1 MVLTEYSLLKNRY
14 LSTRVAV
21 QILYKSVVGSNLES
35 ACTGVTLQ
43 NRRRGRGFGAPRLW
57 VGPYRYVL
65 PLEIWRQITCAL
77 HATYYGCA
85 PTIAVIDV
93 RPAAPPI

>member
-43 NRRRGRGFGAPRLW
+43 NRRLGRGFGVPRLW
-57 VGPYRYVL
+57 VGPYVL
-65 PLEIWRQITCAL
+65 PPLEIWRQITCAL
-77 HATYYGCA
+77 HATY
-85 PTIAVIDV
+85 
-93 RPAAPPI
+93 